1 MQFAQYSCSSFPES
15 TCIPLESLLY
25 ELHFDQY
32 FSLLQQLK
40 KQRDKLKQYQKR
52 IELSLVKE
60 RELAKKCLAM
70 GRKE

>member
-1 MQFAQYSCSSFPES
+1 MKCNITNYP
-15 TCIPLESLLY
+15 
-25 ELHFDQY
+25 
-32 FSLLQQLK
+32 LLQQLK